1 MSVSKLVFSVV
12 DTGPGISKAV
22 QLNLFQPFTQGD
34 KSTTRHHGGTGLGLS
49 ICRQLAKLMGGD
61 VSCLST
67 VGHGS
72 SFQLIL
78 PMQLAPNPHANAAE
92 EAGGAGGSSSS
103 SGDAGSAAA
112 ASATGATSATSAAS
126 SRRLRQGSRRSFR
139 LTSTGT
145 HLHNISSRG
154 GRSTVGGETRGETR
168 TSGEY
173 SVARGDTRTT
183 LGAQTSSQP
192 IRRQDKD
199 VQMPDRDMQQQ
210 QQHMRGGLGVQPSS
224 PLASSRGTGVAMS
237 SNTVGERSTSAPLG
251 QRSTSAPAPV
261 ATGSAVARCPITDT
275 DRTGFDQAPHERLKM
290 DRREHHDLHSR
301 SFHAGESSR
310 EGSVVGS
317 LKLSVIKT
325 MDMADRQYFKSKI
338 NNSSSCRSLNDLN
351 LVDVDTEYNQH
362 QMWDFLILRE
372 RIDDQYASVLGE
384 LKYKNLRRQSWG
396 SASLEAF
403 GHTAL
408 EAATSNALATCVLM
422 FPDLAQA
429 LLSQGQRSLLQKADA
444 LRVTRPPSSATVT
457 TSISTTASQCDSI
470 RARAFAHA
478 TGQSLLSAVTDRI
491 SRLPPSSFRQIPRE
505 PVVRN
510 VPGSSG
516 ASKATV
522 ASATLASAS
531 TPAAPAPLPPPAAS
545 AAAAAGAE
553 LDAAMS
559 EEYEDKPHI
568 LVVDDDSVNVKIVVV
583 ALRRAGMCVT
593 SCTDGSDA
601 VAYFEQVV
609 GGAKKVDL
617 VLMDMR
623 MKVLNGD
630 EAAIKIRAMEA
641 TAERPSVPII
651 ALTGGGIGTGGVQD
665 NEEVFR
671 AGMQG
676 LILKPLAMRS
686 FTATVA
692 QCLFHFSSDVC
703 KVNMEARR
711 LNPGKYRQV
720 SDCYLF

>member
-1 MSVSKLVFSVV
+1 
-12 DTGPGISKAV
+12 
-22 QLNLFQPFTQGD
+22 
-34 KSTTRHHGGTGLGLS
+34 
-49 ICRQLAKLMGGD
+49 
-61 VSCLST
+61 
-67 VGHGS
+67 
-72 SFQLIL
+72 
-78 PMQLAPNPHANAAE
+78 
-92 EAGGAGGSSSS
+92 
-103 SGDAGSAAA
+103 
-112 ASATGATSATSAAS
+112 
-126 SRRLRQGSRRSFR
+126 
-139 LTSTGT
+139 
-145 HLHNISSRG
+145 
-154 GRSTVGGETRGETR
+154 
-168 TSGEY
+168 
-173 SVARGDTRTT
+173 
-183 LGAQTSSQP
+183 
-192 IRRQDKD
+192 
-199 VQMPDRDMQQQ
+199 
-210 QQHMRGGLGVQPSS
+210 
-224 PLASSRGTGVAMS
+224 
-237 SNTVGERSTSAPLG
+237 
-251 QRSTSAPAPV
+251 
-261 ATGSAVARCPITDT
+261 
-275 DRTGFDQAPHERLKM
+275 M
-290 DRREHHDLHSR
+290 DRREHHDLHSG
-301 SFHAGESSR
+301 SFYAGESSR
-310 EGSVVGS
+310 DGSVVGS

-325 MDMADRQYFKSKI
+325 MDMADRQYFKSKV

-351 LVDVDTEYNQH
+351 LVDVDTEYNQDNQH
-362 QMWDFLILRE
+362 QMWDFLIVRE

-444 LRVTRPPSSATVT
+444 LRATCPSSSATVT
-457 TSISTTASQCDSI
+457 TSISTTASHCDSM

-505 PVVRN
+505 PAVRN
-510 VPGSSG
+510 VAASSG

-531 TPAAPAPLPPPAAS
+531 PPAPAPLAPPAAS
-545 AAAAAGAE
+545 AAAAARAE
-553 LDAAMS
+553 SDAAMS
-559 EEYEDKPHI
+559 EEYDDKPHI
-568 LVVDDDSVNVKIVVV
+568 LVVDDDAVNVKIVLV

-593 SCTDGSDA
+593 SCSDGSDA

-630 EAAIKIRAMEA
+630 EAAMKIRAMEA
-641 TAERPSVPII
+641 TAERASVPII
-651 ALTGGGIGTGGVQD
+651 ALTGGGIGTGGLQD

-703 KVNMEARR
+703 KVNIEARR
-711 LNPGKYRQV
+711 LNPSKYRQV